1 MIEKYSWRNEEYVKQ
16 MVVTGLCKTPE
27 EANKFLDEHD
37 GAVDKLVDICKF
49 MGLEYGCA
57 VKKDGEWIPYHSS
70 INDIFQAKKFVKL
83 GMADSIEEYADFMD
97 KNKETIKKTVEL
109 TKKMLYG
116 SDMITEFPENGDSDD
131 KKR

>member
-1 MIEKYSWRNEEYVKQ
+1 MEKYSWRNEEYVKQ
-16 MVVTGLCKTPE
+16 MVVAGLCKTQG
-27 EANKFLDEHD
+27 EANKFLDEHEE
-37 GAVDKLVDICKF
+37 AVNKLVDVCKF
-49 MGLEYGCA
+49 MGREYGCA

-70 INDIFQAKKFVKL
+70 INHIFQGKQFVKL
-83 GMADSIEEYADFMD
+83 GMVDNIEEYADFMD

-116 SDMITEFPENGDSDD
+116 SDMITEFPENWDSDD